1 MKKRNVLLILISS
14 LCVITGI
21 VTTVILLVPK
31 HEPAI
36 TLKKITPESQDQTT
50 TTACIT
56 IKNLIV
62 RETLKN
68 KDYRII
74 IKAQEGKVFHA
85 QNKIECNNTTC
96 HLWHKNTN
104 IGYIF
109 SQKAFIDK
117 QAKEAFFADLV
128 YGNLEDLAFR
138 TSNIHYDFANQM
150 VSTETT
156 ITYTHP
162 SFSITAHKS
171 LVDINK
177 KEIHMDGGVR
187 SEFFIKQK

>member
-1 MKKRNVLLILISS
+1 MKKSTIAFIIISS
-14 LCVITGI
+14 VLIVAGIVIT
-21 VTTVILLVPK
+21 VISMIPK
-31 HEPAI
+31 HEPTI
-36 TLKKITPESQDQTT
+36 TLKKITPESQDSTT

-68 KDYRII
+68 KNYRII
-74 IKAQEGKVFHA
+74 IRAQEGKVFHA
-85 QNKIECNNTTC
+85 QNKIECDNTTC
-96 HLWHKNTN
+96 HLWHKNVN

-117 QAKEAFFADLV
+117 QAKEAFFSDIV

-138 TSNIHYDFANQM
+138 TSNIHYDFANQT
-150 VSTETT
+150 VSTDET

-162 SFSITAHKS
+162 SFSVTAQKS
-171 LVDINK
+171 RVDISK